1 MRGED
6 DGFVMGKTNREKFQ
20 GCRRRARAGQ
30 GRQAASPDYGLGT
43 LSRLVIES
51 NRLIAGEWGFV
62 SKQCWVGE
70 WIMRLSKS
78 SPSRGE
84 VDSRAQPREDRQAH
98 RQAIQETGTMVPSHV
113 YQTRQTRPQGLPGVA
128 SWTVAMPGRPGT
140 IGQCRVQFESSRV
153 KWNRVES
160 EGLKLRVVG
169 PS

>member
-1 MRGED
+1 
-6 DGFVMGKTNREKFQ
+6 MGKTNREKFQ

-62 SKQCWVGE
+62 SKQCWVGG

-78 SPSRGE
+78 RPSRGE

-98 RQAIQETGTMVPSHV
+98 RQAIQKQAQWSPHTCTRRVKPGRRV
-113 YQTRQTRPQGLPGVA
+113 YQESPVGLWPCPVDLGQWA
-128 SWTVAMPGRPGT
+128 SV
-140 IGQCRVQFESSRV
+140 ESSSSRAESNGIESSQRV
-153 KWNRVES
+153 SSCV
-160 EGLKLRVVG
+160 
-169 PS
+169 